1 MGRGASL
8 SFFIYLCKKTQQ
20 PMCYESL
27 LGLQGCDRP
36 EPTTGLYIDDLGI
49 NQTLLGQLITDQ
61 YNSGVELFEAKRAF
75 AWRKMSSDIL
85 SRLNPMMKAD
95 TVVDSKRI
103 GQVVT
108 NASNVDTAVGAG
120 KYTGIRVTIDP
131 NTTSFLN
138 FYLSSFKIDIYTMA
152 TPVEIFVYDMS
163 TLKLIDS
170 FFYESE
176 AVEQFIGKTFKA
188 NRRKMDLAFVYES
201 LYDTTKMI
209 TKKGSCSDCGGN
221 LRAVHICPFVDAI
234 GIELT
239 TDGFNVLSSKSKKYT
254 QGMSLVYNVNCDRE
268 AWLCSI
274 GGLMAMPLAYATAV
288 EIYNYGLTISPNQR
302 VNTVVSVNT
311 GFSTSDPNDGMI
323 AGRDIAATRYNEELA
338 AMLQNMRLPDDNTC
352 FDCRRNM
359 KYVTALP

>member
-1 MGRGASL
+1 
-8 SFFIYLCKKTQQ
+8 
-20 PMCYESL
+20 MCYESL

-49 NQTLLGQLITDQ
+49 NQTLLGQLITNQ
-61 YNSGVELFEAKRAF
+61 YNTGVELFEAKRAF
-75 AWRKMSSDIL
+75 AWRKMSTDIL

-95 TVVDSKRI
+95 TVVEGKRI

-108 NASNVDTAVGAG
+108 NAANIDTLVGAG

-131 NTTSFLN
+131 NTESFLN
-138 FYLSSFKIDIYTMA
+138 FYLSNFKIDIYTMA
-152 TPVEIFVYDMS
+152 VPVEIFVYDMT

-170 FFYESE
+170 FFYQSE
-176 AVEQFIGKTFKA
+176 AVEQFIGRTFKA

-201 LYDTTKMI
+201 LYDTTKMVA
-209 TKKGSCSDCGGN
+209 KKGHCFNCSGQV
-221 LRAVHICPFVDAI
+221 RAAHICPFVDAV

-239 TDGFNVLSSKSKKYT
+239 VSGDDVISSKAKKYT

-302 VNTVVSVNT
+302 VNTTVSVNT
-311 GFSTSDPNDGMI
+311 GFATSDPNDGMI
-323 AGRDIAATRYNEELA
+323 AGRDIAAARYSEELT
-338 AMLQNMRLPDDNTC
+338 AMLQNMRLPSDNTC
-352 FDCRRNM
+352 FDCRKNM